1 MTAAVT
7 SLTKLLKPHPHREL
21 FGALAD
27 SVEDGVLVLD
37 GSGRSVLAANHAF
50 LLLTGYTRRELER
63 LTAEALF
70 PPETRFANSPGTLI
84 PEVPI
89 RTHSGESLELDVW
102 PYPVGSPPTA
112 ILLKARASAVRERT
126 DKQARLEEDRLSYL
140 IEISSQIADSAVDP
154 SSTLFDIAEQ
164 VLSANCVG
172 VYRASPLTEDY
183 VLDGTLP
190 RDFLQSLSPA
200 LFDLLDR
207 PSLWSIGTRPDH
219 SLHKAARAAGLKALR
234 STPLGS
240 PTTWIG
246 LLVAGWQDAADI
258 PPEVTGLMEVLANLY
273 HARILME
280 MHREVVAELEG
291 ALEQARREFSN
302 TFQAVQEGL
311 ISLDSNLKVLRANSA
326 ACQILGYPEGQLKGQ
341 AIQDVLVGP
350 ADIMTTMLDALGHQL
365 TTERHLLMLHRRD
378 GRPFPASL
386 RAVPQE
392 EGQGTR
398 LILVLNDQSER
409 KAIEDQTET
418 LAQRALLGEVAAIF
432 AHEVRN
438 PINNISTGLQLAA
451 SRLGREHPQHDA
463 LETIRSE
470 CKRLDQLLDDVLFF
484 ARPLELKFSP
494 LSLAELVDRILAR
507 WEPRLQLARVG
518 THTNYADGSTRV
530 LADERTIEQVIVNLI
545 TNSVQAMANGGT
557 LSVHITADGSGGQLL
572 KIADTG
578 PGIRPEQM
586 DRIFDPFFTTKKSGT
601 GLGLAISRRIMTAHQ
616 GSIAVESF
624 QDAGTVFTLQFPLAP
639 SENGE

>member
-1 MTAAVT
+1 MTAAVS

-37 GSGRSVLAANHAF
+37 GSGKSVLAANHAF

-63 LTAEALF
+63 LSAEALF
-70 PPETRFANSPGTLI
+70 PQETRFADAPGTLI
-84 PEVPI
+84 PGLAV
-89 RTHSGESLELDVW
+89 RTRSSESLALDVW

-112 ILLKARASAVRERT
+112 ILLKARASAVREQSAKR
-126 DKQARLEEDRLSYL
+126 ARLEGDRLAHL
-140 IEISSQIADSAVDP
+140 IEISGQFADSAINP
-154 SSTLFDIAEQ
+154 SLTRFELAEQ
-164 VLSANCVG
+164 FLSASCVG
-172 VYRASPLTEDY
+172 VYRASPHSEDY
-183 VLDGTLP
+183 LLDGTLP
-190 RDFLQSLSPA
+190 RDFLQSLPPA
-200 LFDLLDR
+200 SFDSLDR
-207 PSLWSIGTRPDH
+207 PSLWLIGTRPH
-219 SLHKAARAAGLKALR
+219 HPLHKAARAAGLKGLR

-240 PTTWIG
+240 PTAWIG
-246 LLVAGWQDAADI
+246 LLVAGWHEPADM
-258 PPEVTGLMEVLANLY
+258 PPEVTGLMEVLGNLY
-273 HARILME
+273 HARTLME
-280 MHREVVAELEG
+280 MHREVVADLEG
-291 ALEQARREFSN
+291 ELDQSRREFSSS
-302 TFQAVQEGL
+302 FQAVQEGL
-311 ISLDSNLKVLRANSA
+311 ITLDSNLKVIRANSA
-326 ACQILGYPEGQLKGQ
+326 AGLLLGYPEGQLKGQ

-365 TTERHLLMLHRRD
+365 TAERNQLILHRRD

-392 EGQGTR
+392 EGQGAR
-398 LILVLNDQSER
+398 LIVVLSDLSER

-451 SRLGREHPQHDA
+451 SRLGPDHPQHEA

-470 CKRLDQLLDDVLFF
+470 CRRLDQLMDDVLFF
-484 ARPLELKFSP
+484 ARPLELKFTP
-494 LSLAELVDRILAR
+494 LSLADLVDRILAR
-507 WEPRLQLARVG
+507 WEPRLSLAKVG
-518 THTNYADGSTRV
+518 THKNYSNASARV

-545 TNSVQAMANGGT
+545 TNSVQAMAEGGT

-639 SENGE
+639 GGNGL

>member
-1 MTAAVT
+1 LTAAVT
-7 SLTKLLKPHPHREL
+7 SLTKLLRPHPHREL

-27 SVEDGVLVLD
+27 SVDDGVLVLD
-37 GSGRSVLAANHAF
+37 GAGRSVLAANHAF
-50 LLLTGYTRRELER
+50 LLLTGYSRRELER
-63 LTAEALF
+63 LTAAALF
-70 PPETRFANSPGTLI
+70 PPETRFADSPGTLI
-84 PEVPI
+84 PELAT
-89 RTHSGESLELDVW
+89 RTHAGESLDLDIW

-112 ILLKARASAVRERT
+112 ILLKARAAAVRERT
-126 DKQARLEEDRLSYL
+126 VKLARLEEDRLAHL
-140 IEISSQIADSAVDP
+140 IEISSQIADSAADP
-154 SSTLFDIAEQ
+154 SLPLFGPAKQ
-164 VLSANCVG
+164 VLAANYLG
-172 VYRASPLTEDY
+172 VYRASAHSEDY
-183 VLDGTLP
+183 VLDGALP
-190 RDFLQSLSPA
+190 KDFPQSLPPA
-200 LFDLLDR
+200 SFDPLDR
-207 PSLWSIGTRPDH
+207 PSLWQIGTRPH
-219 SLHKAARAAGLKALR
+219 HPLHKAARAAGLKALR

-246 LLVAGWQDAADI
+246 LLVAGWQDPADM
-258 PPEVTGLMEVLANLY
+258 PPEVTGLMEVLANLS

-280 MHREVVAELEG
+280 MHREVVGDLEAELEQTG
-291 ALEQARREFSN
+291 RELSSS
-302 TFQAVQEGL
+302 FQAVREGL
-311 ISLDSNLKVLRANSA
+311 ISLDSSLKVTRANSA

-350 ADIMTTMLDALGHQL
+350 ADIMTTMLDALGHQ
-365 TTERHLLMLHRRD
+365 TTAERNQLMLHRRD

-392 EGQGTR
+392 DGQVSR
-398 LILVLNDQSER
+398 LILVLSDLSEQ

-418 LAQRALLGEVAAIF
+418 LSQRALLGEVAAIF

-484 ARPLELKFSP
+484 ARPLELKITP
-494 LSLAELVDRILAR
+494 LSLADLVDRILAR
-507 WEPRLQLARVG
+507 WEPRLKLAKVG
-518 THTNYADGSTRV
+518 THTNYAIGSPRV

-545 TNSVQAMANGGT
+545 TNSVQAMPEGGT
-557 LSVHITADGSGGQLL
+557 LSVHIAPDGSGSQLL

-578 PGIRPEQM
+578 PGIRPEQL

-624 QDAGTVFTLQFPLAP
+624 QDAGTVFTLQLPLAP
-639 SENGE
+639 SENGG

>member
-1 MTAAVT
+1 MTAAVN

-37 GSGRSVLAANHAF
+37 GTGRSVVAANHAF

-63 LTAEALF
+63 LTAEVLF
-70 PPETRFANSPGTLI
+70 PPETRFADSPGTRI
-84 PEVPI
+84 PELAI
-89 RTHSGESLELDVW
+89 QTHSGESLQLDIW
-102 PYPVGSPPTA
+102 PYPIGSPPTA
-112 ILLKARASAVRERT
+112 ILLKARASALRERSA
-126 DKQARLEEDRLSYL
+126 KRARLEGDRLAHL
-140 IEISSQIADSAVDP
+140 IEISSQIADSAVAP
-154 SSTLFDIAEQ
+154 SLTLFDLAEQ
-164 VLSANCVG
+164 VLSANYVG
-172 VYRASPLTEDY
+172 VYRASPHSEDY

-190 RDFLQSLSPA
+190 KDFPQSLPPA
-200 LFDLLDR
+200 SFDLLDR
-207 PSLWSIGTRPDH
+207 PSLWLIGTRPNH
-219 SLHKAARAAGLKALR
+219 PLHKAARAAGLKALR

-246 LLVAGWQDAADI
+246 LLVAGWQEAADL
-258 PPEVTGLMEVLANLY
+258 PSEVTGLMEVLANLY
-273 HARILME
+273 HARILMG
-280 MHREVVAELEG
+280 MHREVVADLESELD
-291 ALEQARREFSN
+291 QARREFSS

-311 ISLDSNLKVLRANSA
+311 ISLDSNLKVIRANSA
-326 ACQILGYPEGQLKGQ
+326 ACQLLGYLEAELKGQ

-365 TTERHLLMLHRRD
+365 TAERNQLMLHRRD

-392 EGQGTR
+392 ESQASR
-398 LILVLNDQSER
+398 LILVLNDLSER

-451 SRLGREHPQHDA
+451 SRLGRNHPQHEA
-463 LETIRSE
+463 LEIIRSE
-470 CKRLDQLLDDVLFF
+470 CKRLDQLMDDVLFF
-484 ARPLELKFSP
+484 ARPLELKFTP
-494 LSLAELVDRILAR
+494 LSLADLVDRILAR
-507 WEPRLQLARVG
+507 WDPRLKLAKVG
-518 THTNYADGSTRV
+518 THTNYVNGSARV
-530 LADERTIEQVIVNLI
+530 LADERTIEQVLVNLI
-545 TNSVQAMANGGT
+545 TNSVQAMADGGT

-578 PGIRPEQM
+578 PGILPEQM

-639 SENGE
+639 SELGG